1 MARALAELK
10 KRLHQRWLDENRPD
24 LEDMK
29 DPRVESLEQDRMQEK
44 YGSEYIKS
52 LIAQQPKRPPQDYS
66 LLKQEDLI
74 GVPGF
79 NTREKRQAFIDWAKR
94 KKAKR
99 NMSAES
105 FKPPQSAVNNAKRGL
120 ELRKKWGRGGL
131 SPSEAKSQG
140 IDSGVT
146 RARKI
151 ASGKVSTH
159 DVRRMSAFNR
169 HRKNYRPEKKMSD
182 GGPTAGTIAWLLWGG
197 TSGVNWA
204 KKKSAAMNAEEV
216 SMTDWENWEGDLP
229 ERYPNRQPRPGSRR
243 GGTMPIK
250 GPDFAAYNKEKRK
263 RKKESSPTLTVV
275 KVESVGGTRSPMDQ
289 VTFENGL
296 VAAYPTSKNAKVGD
310 RFVVATFDGMFPKI
324 MDAEYFEADSY
335 VPDRKDLA
343 KMGVGLSRE
352 QKRELFLDMVW
363 ERLGWG
369 WDLYFVEYAP
379 DYADTRDYTPVRAV
393 VIDNEWYD
401 QFSNDE
407 EMYEA
412 FEALLNDGKFEHKY
426 GVWDRTIKNT
436 INEHMI
442 DNYIWG
448 ELYSEDYDYRE
459 SMYNR
464 IEEIER
470 MGKDAEDYGVGG
482 VWMSEDSYDEVREL
496 GCPICSHSLKT
507 VSASAECPM
516 CEVLWHYHQDDGFSY
531 FEAEGDFG
539 DEFAVEF
546 DDWADQEMMTHGK
559 DVSFQEWADE
569 EGEKHGDMNL
579 VDWAKDEE
587 KSHDKRYE
595 AEEFCAECGC
605 SHGEV
610 SEEFGAEE
618 FGAETSSGTQVFN
631 SCWKCGSGLHL
642 YQIIRYPATPGQIAG
657 VGGDP
662 SEAKVK
668 DKEE

>member
-24 LEDMK
+24 LDDMK
-29 DPRVESLEQDRMQEK
+29 DPREESLEQDRMQEK
-44 YGSEYIKS
+44 YGSEQSDESCQNCGVCDGIYEVELFNKWGDEHTYFFCGDGCEGQWMRENKMSYDVDEYDSEYIKN
-52 LIAQQPKRPPQDYS
+52 LVAQQPKRPPQDYS

-79 NTREKRQAFIDWAKR
+79 KTREQRQAFIDRAKR
-94 KKAKR
+94 KKAKM

-131 SPSEAKSQG
+131 SPSEAKSHG

-169 HRKNYRPEKKMSD
+169 HRKNYRPEKKMPD

-204 KKKSAAMNAEEV
+204 KKKSAAMNAESFEAEWHDEIAHPYFESPCPECGELVSPSQIEDSGFSLRISYYCDCNDVLFENEEV

-229 ERYPNRQPRPGSRR
+229 EIYPHRQPRPGSTR
-243 GGTMPIK
+243 GGTMPIT
-250 GPDFAAYNKEKRK
+250 GPDFAAYRKEKRK
-263 RKKESSPTLTVV
+263 RKKESSPTLTVI
-275 KVESVGGTRSPMDQ
+275 KVESVGGTRIPMDQ

-296 VAAYPTSKNAKVGD
+296 VAGYPSSKNAKVGD

-324 MDAEYFEADSY
+324 MDAE
-335 VPDRKDLA
+335 
-343 KMGVGLSRE
+343 G
-352 QKRELFLDMVW
+352 
-363 ERLGWG
+363 
-369 WDLYFVEYAP
+369 
-379 DYADTRDYTPVRAV
+379 
-393 VIDNEWYD
+393 
-401 QFSNDE
+401 
-407 EMYEA
+407 
-412 FEALLNDGKFEHKY
+412 
-426 GVWDRTIKNT
+426 
-436 INEHMI
+436 
-442 DNYIWG
+442 
-448 ELYSEDYDYRE
+448 
-459 SMYNR
+459 
-464 IEEIER
+464 
-470 MGKDAEDYGVGG
+470 YGVGE

-605 SHGEV
+605 SHGEI

-662 SEAKVK
+662 SESKVK

>member
-79 NTREKRQAFIDWAKR
+79 NTREQRQAFIDWSKR

-99 NMSAES
+99 MNKSAES
-105 FKPPQSAVNNAKRGL
+105 FKPPQSAINNAKRGL

-131 SPSEAKSQG
+131 SPSEAKSHG

-169 HRKNYRPEKKMSD
+169 HRKNYRPEKRMPD

-204 KKKSAAMNAEEV
+204 KKKSAAMNAETFEAEV
-216 SMTDWENWEGDLP
+216 EVPMTDWENWEGDLP
-229 ERYPNRQPRPGSRR
+229 EIYPNRQPRPGSRSGR
-243 GGTMPIK
+243 TMPIT
-250 GPDFAAYNKEKRK
+250 GPDFAAYRKEKRK
-263 RKKESSPTLTVV
+263 RKKESSPTLTVI
-275 KVESVGGTRSPMDQ
+275 KVESVGGTQIPMDN

-296 VAAYPTSKNAKVGD
+296 VAAYPSSKNAKVGD
-310 RFVVATFDGMFPKI
+310 KFVVATFDGKFPKI
-324 MDAEYFEADSY
+324 MDAE
-335 VPDRKDLA
+335 
-343 KMGVGLSRE
+343 
-352 QKRELFLDMVW
+352 
-363 ERLGWG
+363 
-369 WDLYFVEYAP
+369 
-379 DYADTRDYTPVRAV
+379 
-393 VIDNEWYD
+393 
-401 QFSNDE
+401 
-407 EMYEA
+407 
-412 FEALLNDGKFEHKY
+412 
-426 GVWDRTIKNT
+426 
-436 INEHMI
+436 
-442 DNYIWG
+442 
-448 ELYSEDYDYRE
+448 
-459 SMYNR
+459 
-464 IEEIER
+464 
-470 MGKDAEDYGVGG
+470 DYGVGE

>member
-24 LEDMK
+24 LDDMK

-44 YGSEYIKS
+44 YGSEQSDESCQNCGIC
-52 LIAQQPKRPPQDYS
+52 D
-66 LLKQEDLI
+66 
-74 GVPGF
+74 GVYEIQLF
-79 NTREKRQAFIDWAKR
+79 NKWGDEHTYFFCGDGCEGQWMRENK
-94 KKAKR
+94 
-99 NMSAES
+99 MSYAAEEYGSES
-105 FKPPQSAVNNAKRGL
+105 FKPPQSAINNAKRGL

-131 SPSEAKSQG
+131 SPSEAKSHG

-159 DVRRMSAFNR
+159 DVRRMSEFNR
-169 HRKNYRPEKKMSD
+169 HRKNYRPEKKMPD

-229 ERYPNRQPRPGSRR
+229 ERYPHRQPRKSGR
-243 GGTMPIK
+243 GTEPIA
-250 GPDFAAYNKEKRK
+250 GPDRKAYGEEKRRRLK
-263 RKKESSPTLTVV
+263 ARSPTLTVT
-275 KVESVGGTRSPMDQ
+275 KVEPNKKIPTMNDI
-289 VTFENGL
+289 TFENGM
-296 VAAYPTSKNAKVGD
+296 VAGYPKTKDAKVGD
-310 RFVVATFDGMFPKI
+310 RFVVSTFDGSFPKI
-324 MDAEYFEADSY
+324 MDAE
-335 VPDRKDLA
+335 
-343 KMGVGLSRE
+343 
-352 QKRELFLDMVW
+352 
-363 ERLGWG
+363 
-369 WDLYFVEYAP
+369 
-379 DYADTRDYTPVRAV
+379 
-393 VIDNEWYD
+393 
-401 QFSNDE
+401 
-407 EMYEA
+407 
-412 FEALLNDGKFEHKY
+412 
-426 GVWDRTIKNT
+426 
-436 INEHMI
+436 
-442 DNYIWG
+442 
-448 ELYSEDYDYRE
+448 
-459 SMYNR
+459 
-464 IEEIER
+464 
-470 MGKDAEDYGVGG
+470 DYGVGE

-507 VSASAECPM
+507 VSASAECPI

-539 DEFAVEF
+539 DGEPVISYWEPTKNNPYRLSEAYISVDFEGRRFGGKISEFDEEGNQVFDAVEF

-595 AEEFCAECGC
+595 AEEFCSECGC

-610 SEEFGAEE
+610 SEELGAEE